1 MSRRY
6 RPGTLILGLAVVL
19 AAVIWLTGC
28 GAPRVVSVTAH
39 PEQAKRA
46 HRVVSPCRV
55 VEVDEIPVERHYSDG
70 RVVPGTVDVIVRLKG
85 VC

>member
-6 RPGTLILGLAVVL
+6 RPGMLILALAL
-19 AAVIWLTGC
+19 CWLVIVLTGC

-70 RVVPGTVDVIVRLKG
+70 RVVPSTVDVVVRLKG